1 MAHARAGQ
9 ATSSLRRA
17 SPPRLPL
24 STSKALL
31 IGKGFSYPIS
41 GSMPPAAT
49 CCTGV
54 SFFVDELEWLQ
65 ASESSI
71 DGFCDRVRTS

>member
-1 MAHARAGQ
+1 
-9 ATSSLRRA
+9 
-17 SPPRLPL
+17 
-24 STSKALL
+24 
-31 IGKGFSYPIS
+31 
-41 GSMPPAAT
+41 MPPAAT